1 MRAVTVREFGGPEV
15 LQISEL
21 PDPTP
26 ASGEVL
32 LGVAAT
38 AVNKGDTHQRVGNYP
53 PPPGVTDVMGL
64 ECSGTV
70 LAVGDDVTRWKP
82 GDEVCALVAG
92 GGYADRAVV
101 PAGQVMPVPAGV
113 DLISAAALPEAAA
126 TVWSNVFMESAMK
139 PGETILVHGG
149 AGGIGSFA
157 ISLAAARGHRV
168 FATAGSPGKVATCLD
183 LGADVGI
190 DYRDEDFVGVVKEAT
205 GGRGVDVILDNM
217 GASYLDRNLKTLAT
231 GGRLAIIGMQGGTRG
246 DLNIGRLLVKRAR
259 VIATSLR
266 PRPLAEKAAIC
277 SQLVEQVWPL
287 YASGAIKPVIDC
299 VMPLADVARAHERLE
314 ASSHTGKIV
323 LVP

>member
-26 ASGEVL
+26 APGEVL
-32 LGVAAT
+32 LQVAAT
-38 AVNKGDTHQRVGNYP
+38 AVNKGDTHQRAGNYP
-53 PPPGVTDVMGL
+53 PPPGITDVMGL

-70 LAVGDDVTRWKP
+70 IALGADVTRWRV

-101 PAGQVMPVPAGV
+101 PAGQVMPIPAGV

-126 TVWSNVFMESAMK
+126 TVWSNVFIEAAFQ
-139 PGETILVHGG
+139 PGETILIHGG

-168 FATAGSPGKVATCLD
+168 LATAGSPDKVAECVN

-190 DYRDEDFVGVVKEAT
+190 NYRDEDFLGVVKEAT
-205 GGRGVDVILDNM
+205 KGRGVDVILDNM
-217 GASYLDRNLKTLAT
+217 GASYLDRNVKSLAT
-231 GGRLAIIGMQGGTRG
+231 GGRLAIVGMQGGTRG
-246 DLNIGRLLVKRAR
+246 ELNIGRLLVKRAR

-266 PRPLAEKAAIC
+266 PRPIAEKGAIC
-277 SQLVEQVWPL
+277 AQLVDEVWPL
-287 YASGAIKPVIDC
+287 FASGAITPVIDC
-299 VMPLADVARAHERLE
+299 VMPLSDVARAHERLE

-323 LVP
+323 LTP

>member
-21 PDPTP
+21 PDLTP

-53 PPPGVTDVMGL
+53 PPPGITDVMGL

-82 GDEVCALVAG
+82 GDEVCALIAG
-92 GGYADRAVV
+92 GGYASQAVV
-101 PAGQVMPVPAGV
+101 PQEQVMPIPAGV
-113 DLISAAALPEAAA
+113 DLVSAAALPEAAA
-126 TVWSNVFMESAMK
+126 TVWSNVFMEAGLA
-139 PGETILVHGG
+139 PGETLLVHGG
-149 AGGIGSFA
+149 TGGIGSFA

-168 FATAGSPGKVATCLD
+168 LATAGSADKVATCRD
-183 LGADVGI
+183 LGADVAI
-190 DYRDEDFVGVVKEAT
+190 DYRDEDFVSVVKDAT

-217 GASYLDRNLKTLAT
+217 GGSYLDRNLKSLAT

-266 PRPLAEKAAIC
+266 PRPIAEKGAIC
-277 SQLVEQVWPL
+277 VQLVDEVWPL
-287 YASGAIKPVIDC
+287 FASGAITPVIDC
-299 VMPLADVARAHERLE
+299 VMPLSDVARAHERLE

-323 LVP
+323 LTP